1 VNASPPSYLDK
12 PENYLNRQG
21 SSWILA
27 NYRTVSEALSAL
39 NEGKWSGGPGF
50 IIIADSQEVAMIEF
64 GLNGAYRVESTNSG
78 VVYHTNHYLNPDLQK
93 LNAPR
98 MESSQRR
105 FDFMKNYLESK
116 KTFSPD
122 DFIAVSK
129 NPTIWLNPGG
139 KVQTLSTWIVFYPEG
154 GQPRLVI
161 RMANPGSTVNE
172 YTILIKDVFSG
183 DYDVKQVR

>member
-64 GLNGAYRVESTNSG
+64 ALME
-78 VVYHTNHYLNPDLQK
+78 HTVWSRLIREWCIIQ
-93 LNAPR
+93 
-98 MESSQRR
+98 
-105 FDFMKNYLESK
+105 
-116 KTFSPD
+116 T
-122 DFIAVSK
+122 
-129 NPTIWLNPGG
+129 TI
-139 KVQTLSTWIVFYPEG
+139 
-154 GQPRLVI
+154 
-161 RMANPGSTVNE
+161 
-172 YTILIKDVFSG
+172 
-183 DYDVKQVR
+183 